1 MHIGFVSTRLAGV
14 DGVSLEANKWAEI
27 LETNGHACF
36 WFAGE
41 LDHPAASSCLVPEAH
56 FNYPCNQMI
65 NREVFGR
72 TGRSAAVTE
81 RIHTLRASLKQHLQ
95 RFLSKFQIDLLV
107 AENAL
112 TIPMNIPLGLALT
125 EVISETQIPTIA
137 HHHDF
142 YWERTRFAVNAVGEY
157 LQMGFP
163 PRLPSIEHVVIN
175 SSARETLAHRTGLA
189 AMVIP
194 NVLDF
199 DSPPRVDQTS
209 GRAFRDYMGL
219 SPEDILILQPTRI
232 IRRKGIERAVDL
244 VQQLDDDRVKLII
257 SHEAGDEGFAYADWI
272 EAYARQNGIDLRLV
286 KTRIG
291 DPICAGS
298 CADDFNLW
306 DVYAHADLV
315 TYPSWCEGFGNAF
328 LEAVY
333 WKKPILINRYATF
346 VKDIEPLG
354 FDLMVMDGFITSQT
368 VAQVQ
373 AILARPD
380 LRNQMVEHNYS
391 LARKHFSY
399 ARLQRALGFIVDQT
413 GGRESQPQHSFAM
426 GSENRLSLN
435 LTAAPD
441 DQRISLVASN

>member
-1 MHIGFVSTRLAGV
+1 MNIGFVSTRFAGV
-14 DGVSLEANKWAEI
+14 DGVSLEANKWAEV
-27 LETNGHACF
+27 LEANGHSCF

-41 LDHPAASSCLVPEAH
+41 LDHPAHSSYLVQEAH
-56 FNYPCNQMI
+56 FHYPCNQAI

-72 TGRSAAVTE
+72 TRRSAATTE
-81 RIHTLRASLKQHLQ
+81 QIHALRASLKQYLQ
-95 RFLSKFQIDLLV
+95 RFLSIFKIDLLI

-112 TIPMNIPLGLALT
+112 TIPMNIPLGLALA
-125 EVISETQIPTIA
+125 EIISETQIPTIA

-163 PRLPSIEHVVIN
+163 PRLPNIEHVVIN
-175 SSARETLAHRTGLA
+175 SSARETLAHRTGLSA
-189 AMVIP
+189 TVIP
-194 NVLDF
+194 NVLNY
-199 DSPPRVDQTS
+199 DSPSRVNQTR
-209 GRAFRDYMGL
+209 GKAFRDYMGL
-219 SPEDILILQPTRI
+219 SPEDILVLQPTRI
-232 IRRKGIERAVDL
+232 IRRKGIERAIDL
-244 VQQLDDDRVKLII
+244 VQQLNDDRVKLVI

-286 KTRIG
+286 RTRIG
-291 DPICAGS
+291 DPLCAGS
-298 CADDFNLW
+298 AADDFNLW
-306 DVYAHADLV
+306 DVYAQADLV

-354 FDLMVMDGFITSQT
+354 FDLMVMEGFVTSKT

-373 AILARPD
+373 TILSRPD
-380 LRNQMVEHNYS
+380 LRDQIVEHNYN

-399 ARLQRALGFIVDQT
+399 TRLQRTLEFIVDQLL
-413 GGRESQPQHSFAM
+413 GRDSQPPPSFAM
-426 GSENRLSLN
+426 GTENRLALN
-435 LTAAPD
+435 PPAAQD
-441 DQRISLVASN
+441 GQRLSLVANN